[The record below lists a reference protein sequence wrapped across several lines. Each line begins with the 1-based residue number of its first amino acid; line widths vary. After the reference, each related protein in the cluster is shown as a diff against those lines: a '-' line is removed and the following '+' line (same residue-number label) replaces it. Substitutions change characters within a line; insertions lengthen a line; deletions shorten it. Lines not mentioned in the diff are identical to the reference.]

1 MGTKT
6 KALFHQLANQ
16 LANQLAK
23 LPARKIASSRGAIF
37 LLCVTTV
44 AITSCSTDGRE
55 LRAPGSGQGE
65 SIEIVETTAE
75 TTLDAQDSSLQEI
88 FTVTGTWLDGG
99 AIDSRHTCDVAN
111 ISPSLEISNTSVEAE
126 SLAITLIDLAAPEK
140 PLWMMANIS
149 PDETSIKEGGIPAAA
164 IVGATT
170 NGTKITSG
178 YSGPCATGGE
188 MHEYL
193 LVVYA
198 LDQMLEFEPD
208 PKSLNDSRLLYEA
221 IQASAFDSA
230 ETRFFAQTS

>member
-1 MGTKT
+1 MIAKT
-6 KALFHQLANQ
+6 NQ
-16 LANQLAK
+16 LAS
-23 LPARKIASSRGAIF
+23 RRGAIF

-44 AITSCSTDGRE
+44 AIASCSTDGRE
-55 LRAPGSGQGE
+55 LRTPGSGQGE
-65 SIEIVETTAE
+65 SIEIVETTVE
-75 TTLDAQDSSLQEI
+75 TTPAAQDSSLQAI

-99 AIDSRHTCDVAN
+99 AIDSRHTCSGAN
-111 ISPSLEISNTSVEAE
+111 ISPSLEISNAPVDAE
-126 SLAITLIDLAAPEK
+126 SLAITLIDLAAPEN
-140 PLWMMANIS
+140 PLWVMANIS
-149 PDETSIKEGGIPAAA
+149 PDETSIQEGGIPADA

-170 NGTKITSG
+170 NGSKITSG
-178 YSGPCATGGE
+178 YSGPCDTKRE

-230 ETRFFAQTS
+230 ETRFFAQTP

>member
-1 MGTKT
+1 MITKT
-6 KALFHQLANQ
+6 NQ
-16 LANQLAK
+16 LAL
-23 LPARKIASSRGAIF
+23 SRGTIF

-65 SIEIVETTAE
+65 SIEIVETTVE
-75 TTLDAQDSSLQEI
+75 TTPAAQDSSLQAI
-88 FTVTGTWLDGG
+88 FTVTSTWLDGG
-99 AIDSRHTCDVAN
+99 AIDSRHTCSGAN
-111 ISPSLEISNTSVEAE
+111 ISPSLEISNAPVDAE
-126 SLAITLIDLAAPEK
+126 SLAITLIDLAAPEN
-140 PLWMMANIS
+140 PLWVMANIS
-149 PDETSIKEGGIPAAA
+149 PDETSIQEGGIPADA

-170 NGTKITSG
+170 NGSKITSG

-230 ETRFFAQTS
+230 ETRFYAQTP

>member
-75 TTLDAQDSSLQEI
+75 TTLDAQDSILQEI

-99 AIDSRHTCDVAN
+99 AIDSRHTCDGAN

>member
-1 MGTKT
+1 MIAKT
-6 KALFHQLANQ
+6 NPLA
-16 LANQLAK
+16 
-23 LPARKIASSRGAIF
+23 RSRGTIF

-75 TTLDAQDSSLQEI
+75 TTPAAQDSSLQAI

-99 AIDSRHTCDVAN
+99 AIDSRHTCDGAN
-111 ISPSLEISNTSVEAE
+111 ISPSLEISNTSIDAK

-140 PLWMMANIS
+140 PLWVMANIS
-149 PDETSIKEGGIPAAA
+149 PDVASIQEGGIPANA

-170 NGTKITSG
+170 NGTKINSG

-208 PKSLNDSRLLYEA
+208 PKSLTDSRLLYES

-230 ETRFFAQTS
+230 ETRFYAQTP

>member
-1 MGTKT
+1 MIAKT
-6 KALFHQLANQ
+6 NQ
-16 LANQLAK
+16 LA
-23 LPARKIASSRGAIF
+23 SRRGTIF

-65 SIEIVETTAE
+65 SIEIVETTVE
-75 TTLDAQDSSLQEI
+75 TTPAAQDSSLQAI

-99 AIDSRHTCDVAN
+99 AIDSRHTCSGAN
-111 ISPSLEISNTSVEAE
+111 ISPSLEISNAPVDAE
-126 SLAITLIDLAAPEK
+126 SLAITLIDLAAPEN
-140 PLWMMANIS
+140 PLWVMANIS
-149 PDETSIKEGGIPAAA
+149 PDETSIQEGGIPADA

-170 NGTKITSG
+170 NGSKITSG
-178 YSGPCATGGE
+178 YSGPCDTKGE

-230 ETRFFAQTS
+230 ETRFFAQTP

>member
-99 AIDSRHTCDVAN
+99 AIDSRHTCDGAN

-149 PDETSIKEGGIPAAA
+149 PDETSIREGGIPAAA

>member
-1 MGTKT
+1 MITKT
-6 KALFHQLANQ
+6 NQ
-16 LANQLAK
+16 LAL
-23 LPARKIASSRGAIF
+23 SRGTIF

-65 SIEIVETTAE
+65 SIEIVETTVE
-75 TTLDAQDSSLQEI
+75 TTPAAQDSSLQAI

-99 AIDSRHTCDVAN
+99 AIDSRHTCSGAN
-111 ISPSLEISNTSVEAE
+111 ISPSLEISNAPVDAE
-126 SLAITLIDLAAPEK
+126 SLAITLIDLAAPEN
-140 PLWMMANIS
+140 PLWVMANIS
-149 PDETSIKEGGIPAAA
+149 PDETSIQEGGIPADA

-170 NGTKITSG
+170 NGSKITSG
-178 YSGPCATGGE
+178 YSGPCDTKSE

-208 PKSLNDSRLLYEA
+208 PKSLTDSRLLYES

-230 ETRFFAQTS
+230 ETRFFAQTP

>member
-1 MGTKT
+1 MITKT
-6 KALFHQLANQ
+6 NQ
-16 LANQLAK
+16 LA
-23 LPARKIASSRGAIF
+23 RIRGAF
-37 LLCVTTV
+37 LLLCLTTV
-44 AITSCSTDGRE
+44 AATACSTDGRE
-55 LRAPGSGQGE
+55 LRAPGAGQGE

-75 TTLDAQDSSLQEI
+75 TTPVAQDSSFQTI

-99 AIDSRHTCDVAN
+99 AIDSRHTCNGAN
-111 ISPSLEISNTSVEAE
+111 ISPSLEISNTSIDAE

-140 PLWMMANIS
+140 PLWVMANIS
-149 PDETSIKEGGIPAAA
+149 PDETSIQEGGIPDDA

-170 NGTKITSG
+170 NGTKVNSG
-178 YSGPCATGGE
+178 YSGPCTTGGE

-208 PKSLNDSRLLYEA
+208 PKSLTDSRLLFES

-230 ETRFFAQTS
+230 ETRFYAQTP

>member
-99 AIDSRHTCDVAN
+99 AIDSRHTCDGAN

-170 NGTKITSG
+170 NGTKIASG

>member
-1 MGTKT
+1 MITKT
-6 KALFHQLANQ
+6 NQ

-23 LPARKIASSRGAIF
+23 FAVRKLALSRGAIL
-37 LLCVTTV
+37 LLCLTTV
-44 AITSCSTDGRE
+44 AITACSTDGRD
-55 LRAPGSGQGE
+55 LRAPGAGQGE

-75 TTLDAQDSSLQEI
+75 TTPATQDSSLQAI
-88 FTVTGTWLDGG
+88 FTVSGTWLDGG
-99 AIDSRHTCDVAN
+99 AIDSRHTCSGAN
-111 ISPSLEISNTSVEAE
+111 ISPSLEISNTSIDAK

-140 PLWMMANIS
+140 PLWVMANIS
-149 PDETSIKEGGIPAAA
+149 PDETSIQEGGIPAEA

-170 NGTKITSG
+170 NGTKINFG
-178 YSGPCATGGE
+178 YSGPCATGNE

-230 ETRFFAQTS
+230 ETRFFAQTP

>member
-1 MGTKT
+1 MIAKT
-6 KALFHQLANQ
+6 NQ
-16 LANQLAK
+16 LAS
-23 LPARKIASSRGAIF
+23 RRGAIF

-44 AITSCSTDGRE
+44 AIASCSTDGRE

-65 SIEIVETTAE
+65 SIEIVETTVE
-75 TTLDAQDSSLQEI
+75 TTPAAQDSSLQAI

-99 AIDSRHTCDVAN
+99 AIDSRHTCSGAN
-111 ISPSLEISNTSVEAE
+111 ISPSLEISNAPVDAE
-126 SLAITLIDLAAPEK
+126 SLAITLIDLAAPEN
-140 PLWMMANIS
+140 PLWVMANIN
-149 PDETSIKEGGIPAAA
+149 PDVTSIQEGGIPADA

-170 NGTKITSG
+170 NGSKITSG
-178 YSGPCATGGE
+178 YSGPCDTKRE

-230 ETRFFAQTS
+230 ETRFYAQTP

>member
-1 MGTKT
+1 MIAKT
-6 KALFHQLANQ
+6 NQ
-16 LANQLAK
+16 LAS
-23 LPARKIASSRGAIF
+23 RRGAIF

-44 AITSCSTDGRE
+44 AIASCSTDGRE
-55 LRAPGSGQGE
+55 LRTPGSGQGE
-65 SIEIVETTAE
+65 SIEIVETTVE
-75 TTLDAQDSSLQEI
+75 TTPAAQDSSLQAI

-99 AIDSRHTCDVAN
+99 AIDSRHTCSGAN
-111 ISPSLEISNTSVEAE
+111 ISPSLEISNAPVDAE
-126 SLAITLIDLAAPEK
+126 SLAITLIDLAAPEN
-140 PLWMMANIS
+140 PLWVMANIS
-149 PDETSIKEGGIPAAA
+149 PDETSIQEGGIPADA

-170 NGTKITSG
+170 NGSKITSG
-178 YSGPCATGGE
+178 YSGPCDTKSE

-230 ETRFFAQTS
+230 ETRFYAQTP

>member
-1 MGTKT
+1 MIAKT
-6 KALFHQLANQ
+6 NQ
-16 LANQLAK
+16 LAS
-23 LPARKIASSRGAIF
+23 RRGAIF

-44 AITSCSTDGRE
+44 AIASCSTDGRE

-65 SIEIVETTAE
+65 SIEIVETTVE
-75 TTLDAQDSSLQEI
+75 TTPAAQDSSLQAI

-99 AIDSRHTCDVAN
+99 AIDSRHTCSGAN
-111 ISPSLEISNTSVEAE
+111 ISPSLEISNAPVDAE
-126 SLAITLIDLAAPEK
+126 SLAITLIDLAAPEN
-140 PLWMMANIS
+140 PLWVMANIS
-149 PDETSIKEGGIPAAA
+149 PDETSIQEGGIPADA

-170 NGTKITSG
+170 NGSKITSG
-178 YSGPCATGGE
+178 YSGPCDTKSE

-230 ETRFFAQTS
+230 ETRFYAQTP

>member
-1 MGTKT
+1 MPQTLRYRKHSSMITKT
-6 KALFHQLANQ
+6 NQ
-16 LANQLAK
+16 LARN
-23 LPARKIASSRGAIF
+23 RGAIF
-37 LLCVTTV
+37 LLCLTTV
-44 AITSCSTDGRE
+44 ATTACSTDGRE
-55 LRAPGSGQGE
+55 LRAPSAGQGE
-65 SIEIVETTAE
+65 SIEIVETTVE
-75 TTLDAQDSSLQEI
+75 TTPVAQDTSLQAI

-99 AIDSRHTCDVAN
+99 AIDSRHTCSGAN
-111 ISPSLEISNTSVEAE
+111 ISPSLEILNTSIDAK
-126 SLAITLIDLAAPEK
+126 SLAITLIDLATPEK
-140 PLWMMANIS
+140 PLWVMANIS
-149 PDETSIKEGGIPAAA
+149 PDETLIQEGGLPEGV

-170 NGTKITSG
+170 NGTKINAG

-230 ETRFFAQTS
+230 ETRFFAQTP

>member
-75 TTLDAQDSSLQEI
+75 TTLDAQDSILQEI

-99 AIDSRHTCDVAN
+99 AIDSRHTCDGAN

-170 NGTKITSG
+170 NGTKITSS

>member
-1 MGTKT
+1 MIAKT
-6 KALFHQLANQ
+6 
-16 LANQLAK
+16 NQLAK
-23 LPARKIASSRGAIF
+23 KPAHKPCAIF
-37 LLCVTTV
+37 LLCVATV

-65 SIEIVETTAE
+65 SIEIVETTVE
-75 TTLDAQDSSLQEI
+75 TTPAAQDSSLQAI

-99 AIDSRHTCDVAN
+99 AIDSRHTCDGAN
-111 ISPSLEISNTSVEAE
+111 ISPSLEISNTSIDAK

-140 PLWMMANIS
+140 PLWVMANIS
-149 PDETSIKEGGIPAAA
+149 PNETSIQEGGIPDGA

-170 NGTKITSG
+170 NGSKINSG

-193 LVVYA
+193 LVAYA

-208 PKSLNDSRLLYEA
+208 PKSLTDSRLLYEA
-221 IQASAFDSA
+221 IQSSAFDSA
-230 ETRFFAQTS
+230 ETRFYAQTP

>member
-1 MGTKT
+1 MIAKT
-6 KALFHQLANQ
+6 NQ
-16 LANQLAK
+16 LAS
-23 LPARKIASSRGAIF
+23 RRGAIF

-44 AITSCSTDGRE
+44 AIASCSTDGRE

-65 SIEIVETTAE
+65 SIEIVETTVE
-75 TTLDAQDSSLQEI
+75 TTPAAQDSSLQAI

-99 AIDSRHTCDVAN
+99 AIDSRHTCSGAN
-111 ISPSLEISNTSVEAE
+111 ISPSLEISNAPVDAE
-126 SLAITLIDLAAPEK
+126 SLAITLIDLAAPEN
-140 PLWMMANIS
+140 PLWVMANIS
-149 PDETSIKEGGIPAAA
+149 PDETSIQEGGIPADA

-170 NGTKITSG
+170 NGSKITSG
-178 YSGPCATGGE
+178 YSGPCDTNSE

-230 ETRFFAQTS
+230 ETRFYAQTP

>member
-1 MGTKT
+1 MIAKT
-6 KALFHQLANQ
+6 NQ
-16 LANQLAK
+16 LAS
-23 LPARKIASSRGAIF
+23 RRGAIF

-44 AITSCSTDGRE
+44 AIASCSTDGRE

-65 SIEIVETTAE
+65 SIEIVETTVE
-75 TTLDAQDSSLQEI
+75 TTPAAQDSSLQAI
-88 FTVTGTWLDGG
+88 FTVTSTWLDGG
-99 AIDSRHTCDVAN
+99 AIDSRHTCSGAN
-111 ISPSLEISNTSVEAE
+111 ISPSLEISNAPVDAE
-126 SLAITLIDLAAPEK
+126 SLAITLIDLAAPEN
-140 PLWMMANIS
+140 PLWVMANIS
-149 PDETSIKEGGIPAAA
+149 PDETSIQEGGIPADA

-170 NGTKITSG
+170 NGSKITSG
-178 YSGPCATGGE
+178 YSGPCDTKRE

-230 ETRFFAQTS
+230 ETRFFAQTP

>member
-1 MGTKT
+1 MIAKT
-6 KALFHQLANQ
+6 NQ
-16 LANQLAK
+16 LAS
-23 LPARKIASSRGAIF
+23 RRGAIF

-44 AITSCSTDGRE
+44 AIASCSTDGRE
-55 LRAPGSGQGE
+55 LRAPGAGQGE
-65 SIEIVETTAE
+65 SIEIVETTVE
-75 TTLDAQDSSLQEI
+75 TTPAAQDSSLQAI

-99 AIDSRHTCDVAN
+99 AIDSRHTCSGAN
-111 ISPSLEISNTSVEAE
+111 ISPSLEISNAPVDAE
-126 SLAITLIDLAAPEK
+126 SLAITLIDLAAPEN
-140 PLWMMANIS
+140 PLWVMANIS
-149 PDETSIKEGGIPAAA
+149 PDETSIQEGGIPADA

-170 NGTKITSG
+170 NGSKITSG
-178 YSGPCATGGE
+178 YSGPCDTKRE

-230 ETRFFAQTS
+230 ETRFFAQTP

>member
-99 AIDSRHTCDVAN
+99 AIDSRHTCDGAN

>member
-6 KALFHQLANQ
+6 KALFH
-16 LANQLAK
+16 QLAK

-99 AIDSRHTCDVAN
+99 AIDSRHTCDGAN

-170 NGTKITSG
+170 NGTKITSS